1 MSLFGRKKLS
11 EEDRKFI
18 QEEISKKK
26 MIVGVSP
33 ELVNEVKA
41 KVKKLKEE
49 KEMLRKDYYEL
60 MDRMSIIEG
69 KCDALEGTFKNFR
82 GELKK
87 VFLED
92 ARSALE
98 KEGGEIHSKL
108 VKLEGEVN
116 KIKKTHDD
124 FEYVSSF
131 QDYYQ
136 LIKLCIYLITNASP
150 NDYNLI
156 KIIIGTIHSL
166 INDMKRNN
174 FWETGKDAIITS
186 LLNLKSYWRSHDE
199 KIAELIGNEINA
211 LQQS

>member
-26 MIVGVSP
+26 MIIGVSP
-33 ELVNEVKA
+33 ELVDEVKM
-41 KVKKLKEE
+41 KVKKLKDE
-49 KEMLRKDYYEL
+49 KELLRKDYHEL
-60 MDRMSIIEG
+60 MNRMSLIEG

-82 GELKK
+82 ADLKK
-87 VFLED
+87 SFMED
-92 ARSALE
+92 ARQALK
-98 KEGGEIHSKL
+98 KEVGDVHSKL
-108 VKLEGEVN
+108 IKLETGLN
-116 KIKKTHDD
+116 SLKKTHDD